1 MPPTTTPSFPGL
13 TSFTS
18 RDPLNELT
26 PLKPSLE
33 LPKKSAYST
42 NASIVKN
49 RARIA
54 KAKAN
59 DNVKFKEMKAQIATN
74 KARLFSIAE
83 NVS

>member
-1 MPPTTTPSFPGL
+1 MLPTTTPSFLGL

-18 RDPLNELT
+18 RDPLNKLT
-26 PLKPSLE
+26 LLKPSLE

-42 NASIVKN
+42 NVSTVKN

-59 DNVKFKEMKAQIATN
+59 DNIKFKEIKA
-74 KARLFSIAE
+74 
-83 NVS
+83 

>member
-1 MPPTTTPSFPGL
+1 MLPTTTLSFLGL
-13 TSFTS
+13 TSFTL
-18 RDPLNELT
+18 RDLLNKLT
-26 PLKPSLE
+26 LLKPLLE

-59 DNVKFKEMKAQIATN
+59 DNIKFEEIKA
-74 KARLFSIAE
+74 
-83 NVS
+83 